1 MYIKVQLDSGLTIP
15 HTLPPGQQ
23 KVPVFQHCT
32 NLTMSDADSLSLR
45 PEQSD
50 VVVIFEK
57 NISPVLHFVQR
68 IQVFFSVPK
77 FEVLDL
83 T

>member
-1 MYIKVQLDSGLTIP
+1 
-15 HTLPPGQQ
+15 
-23 KVPVFQHCT
+23 
-32 NLTMSDADSLSLR
+32 MSDADSLSLR

>member
-1 MYIKVQLDSGLTIP
+1 
-15 HTLPPGQQ
+15 
-23 KVPVFQHCT
+23 
-32 NLTMSDADSLSLR
+32 MSDADSLSLR

-57 NISPVLHFVQR
+57 NISLVLHFVQR
-68 IQVFFSVPK
+68 IQVVFSVPK